1 MDIDEIED
9 MLMRPPTFSANG
21 TILDSSGIL
30 RVAVEMGNTRFI
42 VELLRTYPDL
52 MLYELEDGLTI
63 FHIAVT
69 HRHQGIY
76 NLLYEIGGTRNDI
89 CTYKDKS
96 GNNMLH
102 LVGKSSKKMEAKKSG
117 ASLLMQCELLWFK
130 EVEKMMP
137 PYLKEAKNK
146 DGQTPY
152 ELFSTEN
159 QDLVSKGLQW
169 MKDCM
174 VVTTLIVTVAF
185 AVAFTVPGG
194 YNQEHGLPVLI
205 HQPAFLVFIIADAI
219 SLFSSSTSLLVF
231 LSILTSRHD
240 QLDFMYSL
248 PRKLMIGLLTLFI
261 SVAAMMLTFSACFSV
276 LYKELKWVPIL
287 VAAFATIPV
296 IVFAVL
302 QFPLLV
308 DMFRSMYDSH
318 YIFEPKKC
326 MLYTTKPR
334 LHSNNSTCWWF
345 PYQSTI
351 KRIFFEKC

>member
-9 MLMRPPTFSANG
+9 ILKRPPTFSANG

-30 RVAVEMGNTRFI
+30 RVAAEMGNARFI
-42 VELLRTYPDL
+42 
-52 MLYELEDGLTI
+52 DGLTI
-63 FHIAVT
+63 FHIAVIQ
-69 HRHQGIY
+69 RHQGIY

-102 LVGKSSKKMEAKKSG
+102 LVRKSSKEMETKKSE
-117 ASLLMQCELLWFK
+117 ASLLMKRELLCREDDATLLR
-130 EVEKMMP
+130 EV
-137 PYLKEAKNK
+137 KNK
-146 DGQTPY
+146 DGQPPN
-152 ELFSTEN
+152 ELFSIEN

-169 MKDCM
+169 MQDC
-174 VVTTLIVTVAF
+174 VVATTLIVIVAF
-185 AVAFTVPGG
+185 VVAFTVPGG
-194 YNQEHGLPVLI
+194 YNQEHGLPILI
-205 HQPAFLVFIIADAI
+205 HQPAFLVFIIVDAI
-219 SLFSSSTSLLVF
+219 SLLSSSNSLLVF
-231 LSILTSRHD
+231 LSILTSRHN

-261 SVAAMMLTFSACFSV
+261 SVAPMTLTFSACFSV
-276 LYKELKWVPIL
+276 LYMELKWVPIL

-326 MLYTTKPR
+326 LLYTTNQGYTLTTLLASGSR
-334 LHSNNSTCWWF
+334 
-345 PYQSTI
+345 I
-351 KRIFFEKC
+351 KAPLKGYF